1 MPHIEVYSTPNCPF
15 CVSAKALLKSKNL
28 SFQEIDVSDDSE
40 SLQKMVKLSGLR
52 TVPQIF
58 INNQSIGGFDELSK
72 MNADGGLPQLES

>member
-1 MPHIEVYSTPNCPF
+1 MPYIEVYSTPNCPF

-28 SFQEIDVSDDSE
+28 SFQEIDVSNNSE

-72 MNADGGLPQLES
+72 MNADGGLPHLES

>member
-1 MPHIEVYSTPNCPF
+1 MPYIEVYSTPNCPF

-28 SFQEIDVSDDSE
+28 SFQEIDVSNNSE

-72 MNADGGLPQLES
+72 MNADGDLPHLES

>member
-15 CVSAKALLKSKNL
+15 CISAKTLLKRKNL
-28 SFQEIDVSDDSE
+28 SFKEIDVSDDVE

-58 INNQSIGGFDELSK
+58 INNQSIGDFDELSQ
-72 MNADGGLPQLES
+72 MNSDGSLPYLES

>member
-28 SFQEIDVSDDSE
+28 SFQEIDVSVDIDS
-40 SLQKMVKLSGLR
+40 LHKMIKLSGLR

-72 MNADGGLPQLES
+72 MNADGELPRLES

>member
-15 CVSAKALLKSKNL
+15 CVSAKELLKSKNL
-28 SFQEIDVSDDSE
+28 SFQEIDVSDDID

-58 INNQSIGGFDELSK
+58 INNMSIGGFDELSQ
-72 MNADGGLPQLES
+72 MNANGELPHLEN

>member
-28 SFQEIDVSDDSE
+28 SFQEIDVSDDIE

>member
-15 CVSAKALLKSKNL
+15 CVSAKTLLKSKNL
-28 SFQEIDVSDDSE
+28 SFEEIDVSNDID

-58 INNQSIGGFDELSK
+58 INNQSIGGFDELSQ
-72 MNADGGLPQLES
+72 MNADGELAQLQS

>member
-1 MPHIEVYSTPNCPF
+1 MPYIEVYSTPNCPF

-28 SFQEIDVSDDSE
+28 SFQEIDVSNDSE

-72 MNADGGLPQLES
+72 MNADGGLPHLES

>member
-28 SFQEIDVSDDSE
+28 SFQEIDVSNDIE
-40 SLQKMVKLSGLR
+40 SLQKMIKLSGLR

-58 INNQSIGGFDELSK
+58 INNQSIGGFDKLTQ
-72 MNADGGLPQLES
+72 MNAEGGLPHLES

>member
-28 SFQEIDVSDDSE
+28 SFQEIDVSNDIE

-72 MNADGGLPQLES
+72 MNADGDLPHLES